1 MYIPCKLPL
10 THFFLNCHISL
21 DTYTVRGNAE
31 GAPCVFP
38 FKFGNKW
45 YADCTDA
52 GRADGWFWCGTTA
65 DYDVDRRYGFCPL
78 KSKFHVLKI
87 LFCSFIQLPGN
98 AAVLFMCSTKPNS
111 ELYFSVSALLA
122 IPLGTSY
129 ICENRAQH
137 KKKKIKK

>member
-1 MYIPCKLPL
+1 M
-10 THFFLNCHISL
+10 
-21 DTYTVRGNAE
+21 RGNAE

-87 LFCSFIQLPGN
+87 LLCSFVQLCGN
-98 AAVLFMCSTKPNS
+98 TAVLFMCSTKCTLK
-111 ELYFSVSALLA
+111 LYFPVSTQLA
-122 IPLGTSY
+122 ILLGTTY
-129 ICENRAQH
+129 ICENRAQLG
-137 KKKKIKK
+137 KT